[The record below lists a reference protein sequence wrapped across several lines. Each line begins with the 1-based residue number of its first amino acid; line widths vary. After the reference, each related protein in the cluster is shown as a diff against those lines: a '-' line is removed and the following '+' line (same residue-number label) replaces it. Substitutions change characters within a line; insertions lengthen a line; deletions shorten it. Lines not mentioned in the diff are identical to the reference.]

1 MMPVAPEVVLAFR
14 SMWRHRLRTFLMMSG
29 VIVGVASLTVLN
41 SIGEATKQEAMKR
54 FKNMVGTF
62 DTITIRPGAGRTRGM
77 VSLTNV
83 PATLKF
89 EDAQVL
95 AAEVSGV
102 KQLAELQNA
111 FDMDVKY
118 GDRAGSTAVFG
129 VSSNW
134 FELRGDAA
142 AEGSL
147 FGVEEEKALARVAI
161 LGADVEARLFSGEG
175 ALRKTIRIGEVPFQ
189 VEGVLQSRGA
199 GPAGGSLDDLILIP
213 VTTAA
218 KRLFHRD
225 FLTMLI
231 VQLRDPS
238 QSDAAVQGITTF
250 LRERHHLAP
259 SAPNDFT
266 VSNPRAVMAQVT
278 QMGSTLSKTLEG
290 IAILAMLIGGVVIM
304 SLMLIGV
311 SERRREI
318 GIRRCVG
325 ASRVDILLQFILEAL
340 TISCLGGVT
349 GVAVAFAGTQVVAR
363 FQKLPLTLAWDVL
376 AISAGLSLAVGL
388 LFGLYPAW
396 KAAHVD
402 PIAALRA

>member
-14 SMWRHRLRTFLMMSG
+14 SMSRHRLRTFLMMSG

-41 SIGEATKQEAMKR
+41 SIGEATKQEALKR

-89 EDAQVL
+89 EDAQAM
-95 AAEVSGV
+95 AAEVPSV
-102 KQLAELQNA
+102 KQVAELQNA
-111 FDMDVKY
+111 FDVDVKY

-134 FELRGDAA
+134 FELRGDEA
-142 AEGSL
+142 AEGSF
-147 FGVEEEKALARVAI
+147 FGVAEEKALARVAI

-175 ALRKTIRIGEVPFQ
+175 ALQKTIRIGEVPFQ
-189 VEGVLQSRGA
+189 VQGVLKSRGA
-199 GPAGGSLDDLILIP
+199 GPGGGSLDDLILVP

-225 FLTMLI
+225 FATMLI

-238 QSDAAVQGITTF
+238 QSDAALQGITTC

-259 SAPNDFT
+259 SALDDFT

-278 QMGSTLSKTLEG
+278 QMGSTLSKTLG
-290 IAILAMLIGGVVIM
+290 GVAILAMLLGGVVIM

-325 ASRVDILLQFILEAL
+325 ASRVDILLQFMLEAL
-340 TISCLGGVT
+340 TISCLGGAI
-349 GVAVAFAGTQVVAR
+349 GVAVAFAGSNVVAR
-363 FQKLPLTLAWDVL
+363 VQKLPLALAWDVL

>member
-1 MMPVAPEVVLAFR
+1 MQIAPEVVLAFR
-14 SMWRHRLRTFLMMSG
+14 SMARHRLRTFLMMLG
-29 VIVGVASLTVLN
+29 VIVGISSLTVLN
-41 SIGEATKQEAMKR
+41 SIGEATKRETMKR

-62 DTITIRPGAGRTRGM
+62 DTVTIRPGAGRTRGM

-83 PATLKF
+83 PATIKF
-89 EDAQVL
+89 EDAR
-95 AAEVSGV
+95 AMVSDVPGV
-102 KQLAELQNA
+102 KQVAELQNA

-129 VSSNW
+129 VSANW
-134 FELRGDAA
+134 FELRGDEAS
-142 AEGSL
+142 EGN
-147 FGVEEEKALARVAI
+147 FFTAEEEKALARVAI
-161 LGADVEARLFSGEG
+161 LGTDVQAHLFSGENPVG
-175 ALRKTIRIGEVPFQ
+175 KTIRIGEVPFQ
-189 VEGVLQSRGA
+189 VEGVLKSRGA
-199 GPAGGSLDDLILIP
+199 GPAGGSLDDMILIP
-213 VTTAA
+213 VSTAS
-218 KRLFHRD
+218 KRLFNRD

-231 VQLRDPS
+231 VQLRDPNG
-238 QSDAAVQGITTF
+238 SDAAVHAITAF

-259 SAPNDFT
+259 SALDDFT

-290 IAILAMLIGGVVIM
+290 VAVLAMLIGGVVIM

-340 TISCLGGVT
+340 TISCLGGVI
-349 GVAVAFAGTQVVAR
+349 GVALALAGTNVVAR
-363 FQKLPLTLAWDVL
+363 FQELPLALAWDVL
-376 AISAGLSLAVGL
+376 AISAGLSLAVGV
-388 LFGLYPAW
+388 LFGIYPAW